1 MKQFEEPQKFLAQS
15 FACYKGSSGRED
27 AEAEKWSVGPTQA
40 GRRRP
45 GAGDRGGSLGP
56 TGLPRFLQTAERDFL
71 YVQTAFSIFIRLKL
85 IPLNLASLR

>member
-1 MKQFEEPQKFLAQS
+1 MKQFEEPQFLAQS

-27 AEAEKWSVGPTQA
+27 AEAKKWSVGPTQA

-56 TGLPRFLQTAERDFL
+56 TGLPRFLQPQSVTF
-71 YVQTAFSIFIRLKL
+71 YMSKQ
-85 IPLNLASLR
+85 PLVYL